1 MTPFLSADL
10 AIRRGAFALDA
21 AFDAPAGATVLF
33 GESGSGKTS
42 VLRAVAGLDTVAGRL
57 WVDGETWLDSS
68 TGVVRPAHQRPVGYV
83 FQDANLLPHLDVR
96 ANLEYGARRA
106 SGPGPVWDDVVDW
119 LGVASLLDRPV
130 ENLSGGERQRA
141 ALARA
146 LLRRPRILLLDEPA
160 SALDEPARR
169 TLLPLLAKVASR
181 FSLPMLFVT
190 HSLDEAV
197 RVGTHMVWLGSG
209 GVRASAAIDDVLA
222 TRDFVRWRGDDAG
235 VVLEARVVRHWS
247 GDHLTELA
255 GPWGPVWVQAR
266 DEEVGAAVR
275 LRVLARDVSLALA
288 FEDESTLSNQ
298 FPMRIE
304 SIEPGAQPGQTMVRL
319 AGIEAAAD
327 APERLLARITTRSA
341 ARLDL
346 APGRSVFARVKSVA
360 VLS

>member
-10 AIRRGAFALDA
+10 SIRKGAFELDA
-21 AFDAPAGATVLF
+21 AFEAPAGATVLF

-42 VLRAVAGLDTVAGRL
+42 VLRAVAGLDSAVGRL
-57 WVDGETWLDSS
+57 QVDGETWLDSGA
-68 TGVVRPAHQRPVGYV
+68 GVIRPAHQRPVGYV
-83 FQDANLLPHLDVR
+83 FQDANLLPHLTVR
-96 ANLEYGARRA
+96 GNLEYGAQRA
-106 SGPGPVWDDVVDW
+106 SGPGPAWADVVDW
-119 LGVASLLDRPV
+119 LGVESLLERGV
-130 ENLSGGERQRA
+130 EKLSGGERQRV

-181 FSLPMLFVT
+181 FALPMLFVT

-209 GVRASAAIDDVLA
+209 RVRASAPIDEVLS

-235 VVLEARVVRHWS
+235 VVFEARVVRHWRD
-247 GDHLTELA
+247 DHLTELD

-266 DEEVGAAVR
+266 EQDVGVTVR
-275 LRVLARDVSLALA
+275 MRVLARDVSLALA
-288 FEDESTLSNQ
+288 FEAESTLSNQ
-298 FPMRIE
+298 FHMRIE
-304 SIEPGAQPGQTMVRL
+304 SIEPGIRPGQTLVRL
-319 AGIEAAAD
+319 AGIDVARD
-327 APERLLARITTRSA
+327 APPELLARITTRSA
-341 ARLDL
+341 SRLDL
-346 APGRSVFARVKSVA
+346 VAGRSVFARVKSVA

>member
-10 AIRRGAFALDA
+10 SIRRGDFQLA
-21 AFDAPAGATVLF
+21 ARFGVPAGATVLF
-33 GESGSGKTS
+33 GASGSGKTS
-42 VLRAVAGLDTVAGRL
+42 VLRAVAGLDPAAGRL
-57 WVDGETWLDSS
+57 RVDGETWLDS
-68 TGVVRPAHQRPVGYV
+68 TAGVARTAHERPVGYV
-83 FQDANLLPHLDVR
+83 FQDANLLPHLSVR
-96 ANLEYGARRA
+96 GNLEYGRRRA
-106 SGPGPVWDDVVDW
+106 SGPGPEWDDVVEW
-119 LGVASLLDRPV
+119 LDVGGFLERGV
-130 ENLSGGERQRA
+130 EGLSGGERQRV

-160 SALDEPARR
+160 SALDEPTRR

-209 GVRASAAIDDVLA
+209 RVQASGPIDAVLA
-222 TRDFVRWRGDDAG
+222 TPDFVRWRGDDAG
-235 VVLEARVVRHWS
+235 VVFDARVSRHWS
-247 GDHLTELA
+247 GDHLTELE

-266 DEEVGAAVR
+266 DQEIGETVR

-288 FEDESTLSNQ
+288 FERDSTLSNQ
-298 FPMRIE
+298 FQMRID
-304 SIEPGAQPGQTMVRL
+304 SIESGARSGQTLVRL
-319 AGIEAAAD
+319 AGLASGD
-327 APERLLARITTRSA
+327 GTAPQLLARVTTRSA
-341 ARLDL
+341 SRLDL